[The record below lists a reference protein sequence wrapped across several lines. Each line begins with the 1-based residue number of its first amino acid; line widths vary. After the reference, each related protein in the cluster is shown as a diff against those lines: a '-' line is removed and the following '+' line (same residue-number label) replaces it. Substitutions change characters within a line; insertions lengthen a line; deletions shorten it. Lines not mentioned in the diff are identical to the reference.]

1 MNNRTV
7 VLEHDRWMDC
17 WNEMC
22 NELGYYPS
30 WCDYPEYFNC
40 VSCNPTDYQIHGHDE
55 GLEIVFKNVTDAMA
69 FKLRWI

>member
-7 VLEHDRWMDC
+7 VLEHDQWMDC
-17 WNEMC
+17 WDEMC
-22 NELGYYPS
+22 DALGYIPS

-40 VSCNPTDYQIHGHDE
+40 VSCDSTSFE
-55 GLEIVFKNVTDAMA
+55 GLEIVFRNTTDAMA